1 MRRPAGWLVAL
12 VFVVGLALLLASI
25 LVVPR
30 LLHPPLSAADLR
42 GIASAD
48 KRVELQQAQ
57 AKLQNDARATLLQGA
72 AGLLLVA
79 GAVATWRQLGI
90 SREQLEVVRQ
100 QALESDRQAREQLAV
115 IREGQITDRFTR
127 AIEQLGSDKLE
138 VRLGG
143 IFALE
148 RIAKD
153 SEPDRWAIADSL
165 VAFVRTHAP
174 WRAGAPESQDPHPTP
189 TIDERLPWL
198 AERALDVQEA
208 VRVLGRRPP
217 TGEQRQLQLPRVDL
231 RRTWLVGAQLA
242 NTALR
247 NTNLA
252 QSWLVEAHLEDSD
265 LVRADLRRVNAK
277 GAHFSRSNLRSA
289 YLGEADLH
297 GARLEQAD
305 LLGASLRE
313 ADLRGADL
321 HGASLRD
328 ADLRNADLR
337 GADLR
342 GADLEG
348 ATLIGVRVDDTTIWP
363 AGFQPR

>member
-277 GAHFSRSNLRSA
+277 GRTSADRTCARPTLVRRTFMALAWSRQTSSVPRCVRRTCVVPICTGRACVTPTCVTPTCVGLTCA
-289 YLGEADLH
+289 
-297 GARLEQAD
+297 ARTWREQ
-305 LLGASLRE
+305 R
-313 ADLRGADL
+313 
-321 HGASLRD
+321 
-328 ADLRNADLR
+328 
-337 GADLR
+337 
-342 GADLEG
+342 
-348 ATLIGVRVDDTTIWP
+348 
-363 AGFQPR
+363 